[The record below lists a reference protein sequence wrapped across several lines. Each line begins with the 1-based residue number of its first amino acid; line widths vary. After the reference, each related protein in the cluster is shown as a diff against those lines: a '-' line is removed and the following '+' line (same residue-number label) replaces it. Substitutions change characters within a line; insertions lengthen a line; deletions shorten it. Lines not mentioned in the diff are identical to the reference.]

1 MRIVLLV
8 LYFLKIEKVELVNY
22 VKEISEATH
31 TSDVA
36 IAGASMIAY
45 AVTLAAE
52 DKNWKEI
59 IEGVLDIHDIA
70 IKEGEQT
77 FLHQ

>member
-1 MRIVLLV
+1 MLRKLV
-8 LYFLKIEKVELVNY
+8 KLP
-22 VKEISEATH
+22 H

-52 DKNWKEI
+52 DKN
-59 IEGVLDIHDIA
+59 
-70 IKEGEQT
+70 
-77 FLHQ
+77 

>member
-1 MRIVLLV
+1 
-8 LYFLKIEKVELVNY
+8 
-22 VKEISEATH
+22 
-31 TSDVA
+31 
-36 IAGASMIAY
+36 MIAY

-70 IKEGEQT
+70 IKEENKL